1 MSRSK
6 VDTPAKIDAI
16 LARIPT
22 LPDSAVVPIAVAA
35 AHDNVCPH
43 TVRRNYPRV
52 QLTRANYGVR
62 VGDLRNRNRKK
73 SSA

>member
-35 AHDNVCPH
+35 AHDNVCRTPFDA
-43 TVRRNYPRV
+43 TI
-52 QLTRANYGVR
+52 RAFN
-62 VGDLRNRNRKK
+62 
-73 SSA
+73 